1 VLPAPAVET
10 STITLSVEPRYLYVS
25 RVTVTP
31 PAPLAV
37 ATPNGLAPV

>member
-1 VLPAPAVET
+1 MAAFRVLPLPAVET

-31 PAPLAV
+31 PAPLA
-37 ATPNGLAPV
+37 